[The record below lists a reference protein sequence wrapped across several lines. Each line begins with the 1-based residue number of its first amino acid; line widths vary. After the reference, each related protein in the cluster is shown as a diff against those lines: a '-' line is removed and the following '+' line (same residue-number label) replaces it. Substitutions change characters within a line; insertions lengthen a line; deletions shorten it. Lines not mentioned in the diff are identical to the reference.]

1 MIEFLIFLV
10 VFWFIFDLRKQVQML
25 QKQLYNLKQAQR
37 KGLVTEVAE
46 APAVLQ
52 IEQLAE
58 KVEYTQKFVEP
69 TFIKKEIPIKPSPL
83 SEPNVVDKVIN
94 IVKSYFSE
102 GNIVVRIGGVIL
114 FFGLAFLTKYAAEH
128 SVISIEIRLIG
139 IALVSVVLIGVGW
152 RFRGR
157 KDYYGIILQGVGVA
171 ILYLLV
177 FASAK
182 LYILFPLSLAF
193 MVMFLIVIFGSML
206 AVVQNALP
214 LAIFAVGGGFIAPIL
229 TSDGTGSHIML
240 FGYFAL
246 LNSGIVGIAWYRSW
260 RVLNLTGFFFTFFIA
275 TVWGVLKYDS
285 ALFASTEPFLILF
298 FIFYLAVSILFTLKQ
313 TFEPRGIV
321 DATLVFGLP
330 LLAFSLQGSLVHEM
344 EYALAYSAI
353 AMGTLYFILFKAL
366 SRFSKMHLLSEAF
379 LALSVIFYTIAIPNI
394 FDNDLTGALWALE
407 ASAIIWISLRQ
418 KRMYA
423 RMFGESLQVIAIVLY
438 VKSTYLQHIDM
449 AFINTSYLGYI
460 IVIVSAFVS
469 SYLLR
474 MNKLQLNNFDKDSS
488 NVFLGTAIGLLL
500 FSGFTQATSMDFQ
513 MGNVMLIYIAISSAI
528 LAIVASRFKWD
539 ELVELLQN
547 YLFVGMLLFI
557 SLLSHYTQY
566 HPFEGLGSIAII
578 LFFCVHYAL
587 LYFFESQWN
596 LQTTL
601 HVIGLWIL
609 TLIGAVEFGYGISL
623 FTHNTI
629 FEVAGWGMFLIVI
642 AGLIMRTDKFLPP
655 IFDKYK
661 KSYRVLGV
669 GGIVIMLFIWELY
682 SFRLDA
688 NPMPLPY
695 IPFLNPLELAQLL
708 GLVIFYNWIRTE
720 ENNFFQENSNLV
732 YTVGGLIVFAFS
744 TVVLARSMHFYID
757 VNYEVYA
764 LSHSIVFQMA
774 LSVMW
779 GVMAMA
785 VMLTSKYMKNRTV
798 WIAGASLM
806 GIVVL
811 KLFLVELSRSGTIER
826 IISFIVVGILLLLIG
841 YFAPLPSLKK
851 IKADS
856 NV

>member
-1 MIEFLIFLV
+1 MIEFLAFLI
-10 VFWFIFDLRKQVQML
+10 VFWFIFNLRKQVEML
-25 QKQLYNLKQAQR
+25 QKQLFNLSKTQQPV
-37 KGLVTEVAE
+37 LVEEVE
-46 APAVLQ
+46 EVPAVLQ
-52 IEQLAE
+52 KEQKVE
-58 KVEYTQKFVEP
+58 KVEYAQKSVNT
-69 TFIKKEIPIKPSPL
+69 TFIKKEIPTKTYPSL
-83 SEPNVVDKVIN
+83 EPNIVDKVIS

-114 FFGLAFLTKYAAEH
+114 FFGLAFLSKYAAEH

-139 IALVSVVLIGVGW
+139 IALVSIVLIVVGW

-157 KDYYGIILQGVGVA
+157 KDYYGIILQGIGVA

-182 LYILFPLSLAF
+182 FYILFPLSFAF

-275 TVWGVLKYDS
+275 TAWGVLKYDS
-285 ALFASTEPFLILF
+285 ALFISTEPFLLIF

-330 LLAFSLQGSLVHEM
+330 LVVFSLQGSLVHEM

-353 AMGTLYFILFKAL
+353 AMGTLYFILFKVL

-407 ASAIIWISLRQ
+407 SSAIIWISLRQ
-418 KRMYA
+418 KRVYA
-423 RMFGESLQVIAIVLY
+423 RMFGELLQVIAIVLY
-438 VKSTYLQHIDM
+438 VTSSHSQHMEM

-460 IVIVSAFVS
+460 IVILSAFVS

-474 MNKLQLNNFDKDSS
+474 MNKSQLNNFDKDSS
-488 NVFLGTAIGLLL
+488 TIFLGSAIGLLL
-500 FSGFTQATSMDFQ
+500 FSGFKEATRMDFQ
-513 MGNVMLIYIAISSAI
+513 MGNVMLIYIAISSSI
-528 LAIVASRFKWD
+528 LATVASRLKWD
-539 ELVELLQN
+539 ELVEILQN

-557 SLLSHYTQY
+557 SLFTHYTQY

-578 LFFCVHYAL
+578 LFFGVHYAL
-587 LYFFESQWN
+587 LYFFEGKWN
-596 LQTTL
+596 QQMTL
-601 HVIGLWIL
+601 HVIGLWIM
-609 TLIGAVEFGYGISL
+609 TLIGAAELGYGISS
-623 FTHNTI
+623 FTHNAI

-642 AGLIMRTDKFLPP
+642 AGLIMRADKFLPLV
-655 IFDKYK
+655 FDKYK
-661 KSYRVLGV
+661 QSYRVLGV
-669 GGIVIMLFIWELY
+669 GGIVLILLIWELY
-682 SFRLDA
+682 SFRLNA
-688 NPMPLPY
+688 NPTPLPY

-708 GLVIFYNWIRTE
+708 GFVIFYNWIRIE

-732 YTVGGLIVFAFS
+732 YTIGGFIVFVFS

-764 LSHSIVFQMA
+764 LSRSIIFQMA

-785 VMLTSKYMKNRTV
+785 VMLTSKYLQNRTV

-851 IKADS
+851 EIVK
-856 NV
+856 